1 MSSQTS
7 KKKGGGFLSRQVN
20 RAKQRSSLISEPK
33 SANLTEEDLLL
44 QDRIRPEDVLRI
56 NKITNGLFLYY
67 NIILYINHNL
77 VSISFNHHIILLNYY
92 SDKNVIYTFII

>member
-67 NIILYINHNL
+67 DIILYYHIKYHIVFIYNNL
-77 VSISFNHHIILLNYY
+77 NSEI
-92 SDKNVIYTFII
+92 